1 MPINDASDREHF
13 AGLACAIENMMI
25 ATRAAG
31 LGPSLELLPQG
42 SASDLVATITLRG
55 SGPGSAADAQLADA
69 IPLRH
74 TNRGPYVGE
83 PIGSDVLAA
92 LSKQTSEVNGTGLVL
107 ITDPDRRGRLGA
119 LYVVATEAI
128 ISDTAQSEEAFSWF
142 RNDRAEID
150 QHRDGLTLDGQG
162 LDELTL
168 LAAKILSA
176 QSRTDGDAFWL
187 KATRDV
193 HTATAVAYG
202 VITVDDVF
210 DRAAQITGGRLLA
223 RLHLAATS
231 LGLGFHHM
239 NQITERI
246 DRDRSLGQPDAFS
259 ARWAEI
265 IGRPAS
271 TGLVSFRIGRP
282 YEKLD

>member
-1 MPINDASDREHF
+1 
-13 AGLACAIENMMI
+13 
-25 ATRAAG
+25 
-31 LGPSLELLPQG
+31 
-42 SASDLVATITLRG
+42 
-55 SGPGSAADAQLADA
+55 
-69 IPLRH
+69 
-74 TNRGPYVGE
+74 
-83 PIGSDVLAA
+83 
-92 LSKQTSEVNGTGLVL
+92 
-107 ITDPDRRGRLGA
+107 
-119 LYVVATEAI
+119 
-128 ISDTAQSEEAFSWF
+128 
-142 RNDRAEID
+142 
-150 QHRDGLTLDGQG
+150 
-162 LDELTL
+162 LTL
-168 LAAKILSA
+168 LAAKILPA

-193 HTATAVAYG
+193 HTATAAAYG

-265 IGRPAS
+265 IGRPTG

-282 YEKLD
+282 VREAGLSPRRSLTDMVSAL